1 MPGMVKLP
9 LVRHAALFW
18 GLMLFMPVGMNYL
31 AAVLLMIALLLD
43 GQPGVRWRRVRSHP
57 LWWPTLVFTGW
68 TLLVL
73 ALQPAWFPETPS
85 NLFHSLRISA
95 TLALA
100 LALSRDEAVASLKG
114 FLAGGAVALGLVA
127 VHLMVGLPL
136 WEAWAGLIRHDG
148 NKAVSNAVLF
158 AFLAG
163 SLLAVAAAHAGR
175 VRWAALAGAGALT
188 GALILV
194 LPSRTAMLI
203 VVAAVFAASA
213 HRWRGHPWR
222 LGSALL
228 ATVLAAALGLAALPG
243 VRDRVLHGVAELRL
257 AQAGDISKAS
267 WGIRYHMLVQTSRM
281 VQERPWTGWGIGS
294 WNTQWKQRMPPQ
306 SWAFNMPHNDFLWAG
321 AQAGVPGTLAL
332 LTLVLSGVRLGW
344 RRRDLT
350 GRLGLLAG
358 LTLLMAASTN
368 SAMRDAAIGLSLL
381 WLVGLVMRLQTEP
394 VDLVSAVLPVG
405 TGGQDQRP

>member
-31 AAVLLMIALLLD
+31 AALLLMVALLLE
-43 GQPGVRWRRVRSHP
+43 GQARVRWRRVRKHP
-57 LWWPTLVFTGW
+57 LWWPGVVFTGW
-68 TLLVL
+68 NLLVL
-73 ALQPAWFPETPS
+73 ALQPVWFTETPA
-85 NLFHSLRISA
+85 NLFHGLRIVA

-114 FLAGGAVALGLVA
+114 FLVGAAVALAVVL
-127 VHLMVGLPL
+127 VHLAVGLPRWDA
-136 WEAWAGLIRHDG
+136 WEGLIRHDG

-158 AFLAG
+158 ASLAAG
-163 SLLAVAAAHAGR
+163 LLTLAVTHAGR
-175 VRWAALAGAGALT
+175 VRWGALLGAAALSAALV
-188 GALILV
+188 LV

-203 VVAAVFAASA
+203 VVVALLGASV
-213 HRWRGHPWR
+213 HRWRGQPLR
-222 LGSALL
+222 LGAALAAVTL
-228 ATVLAAALGLAALPG
+228 GAALGLATLPG
-243 VRDRVLHGVAELRL
+243 VRDRVQHGISELRQ

-267 WGIRYHMLVQTSRM
+267 WGIRYHMLQQTARM

-294 WNTQWKQRMPPQ
+294 WNTQWKQRMPAPF
-306 SWAFNMPHNDFLWAG
+306 WGFNMPHNDFLWAG
-321 AQAGVPGTLAL
+321 AQAGVPGALAL
-332 LTLVLSGVRLGW
+332 LALVLAAVRQGW
-344 RRRDLT
+344 QRRDLT

-358 LTLLMAASTN
+358 LTLLLAASTN

-394 VDLVSAVLPVG
+394 SDVVAAALPLG
-405 TGGQDQRP
+405 AGRQNQ